1 MPMREQRPP
10 AAGDEQEAAGEEQ
23 EAAGEEQE
31 GSPAS
36 RPEPPD
42 PGPLVPWSRSF
53 LRNAALWL
61 VAAIVA
67 GLVLAGIA
75 DSIVHRLAGFLQI
88 IVISLFL
95 SFAIEPAVDYLAQ
108 RGWRRGAATGLV
120 FVAVLVAIAA
130 LIALLIP
137 AVVSGTR
144 QLISSLPDLV
154 NNLARYLKPFGIQL
168 DQAHIEDQV
177 RKYGS
182 QLLTGAGS
190 LLGGVVRVATGI
202 VGGIFQALTIA
213 LFTFYMVAQGPQLRR
228 AVCSRFRPDRQRRIL
243 FIWEQAIEQTGG
255 YFYSRLLLAV
265 INGVLMYAVL
275 RWRGVPFAAPLAIF
289 EGIVAEFI
297 PIVGTYI
304 GGAVP
309 VLVAL
314 LYDPVDALIVVIW
327 IVVYQ
332 QIENYFL
339 SPRLTARTMSLPAPI
354 AFAAALIG
362 GALGGILF
370 AFLALPAAGVI
381 LAAFRT
387 YGRYYEVVEDD
398 HTVAP
403 ALAPEKAAARRGSRP
418 RWFDRRRHGPPEATD
433 GPPPGTTDGPPPGD
447 G

>member
-1 MPMREQRPP
+1 MPMRDQPSH
-10 AAGDEQEAAGEEQ
+10 AAGED
-23 EAAGEEQE
+23 QE
-31 GSPAS
+31 GRAAS
-36 RPEPPD
+36 ELEPSSSD
-42 PGPLVPWSRSF
+42 VLAPWSRSF
-53 LRNAALWL
+53 LRYAALWL
-61 VAAIVA
+61 VVAIVA
-67 GLVLAGIA
+67 GMVLAGIA
-75 DSIVHRLAGFLQI
+75 DSIVHRLAGFIQI

-95 SFAIEPAVDYLAQ
+95 SFAIEPAVDYLAR
-108 RGWRRGAATGLV
+108 RGWRRGAATGLI
-120 FVAVLVAIAA
+120 FVAVFVAIAA

-137 AVVSGTR
+137 AIVSGTR
-144 QLISSLPDLV
+144 QLISALPDLV
-154 NNLARYLKPFGIQL
+154 TNLARYLRPLGIEL
-168 DQAHIEDQV
+168 DQVHIEDQL

-202 VGGIFQALTIA
+202 VGGVFQALAIA

-228 AVCSRFRPDRQRRIL
+228 TICSRFRPERQRRIL

-275 RWRGVPFAAPLAIF
+275 RWRGVPFAAPLALF
-289 EGIVAEFI
+289 EGVVAEFI

-314 LYDPVDALIVVIW
+314 LYQPVDALFVLLW

-339 SPRLTARTMSLPAPI
+339 SPRLTARTMSLPAPV

-398 HTVAP
+398 TVAP
-403 ALAPEKAAARRGSRP
+403 ALAPDKTTAGHGSRP
-418 RWFDRRRHGPPEATD
+418 
-433 GPPPGTTDGPPPGD
+433 
-447 G
+447 

>member
-1 MPMREQRPP
+1 MPMRDQRPP
-10 AAGDEQEAAGEEQ
+10 AAGAGQ

-31 GSPAS
+31 GSPRS

-75 DSIVHRLAGFLQI
+75 DSIVHRLAGFIQI

-154 NNLARYLKPFGIQL
+154 NNLARYLKPFGVQL
-168 DQAHIEDQV
+168 DAAHIEDQV

-182 QLLTGAGS
+182 QLLAGAGS
-190 LLGGVVRVATGI
+190 LLGGVVKVATGI

-314 LYDPVDALIVVIW
+314 LYDPVERADRGHLDRGVPADREL
-327 IVVYQ
+327 
-332 QIENYFL
+332 
-339 SPRLTARTMSLPAPI
+339 LPE
-354 AFAAALIG
+354 
-362 GALGGILF
+362 
-370 AFLALPAAGVI
+370 PAADREDHVPPRADR
-381 LAAFRT
+381 LR
-387 YGRYYEVVEDD
+387 GRA
-398 HTVAP
+398 HRRR
-403 ALAPEKAAARRGSRP
+403 ARRDPVRLPRP
-418 RWFDRRRHGPPEATD
+418 AGGRRD
-433 GPPPGTTDGPPPGD
+433 PGGVPDLRPVLRGRRG
-447 G
+447 

>member
-1 MPMREQRPP
+1 MPMRDQPPP
-10 AAGDEQEAAGEEQ
+10 AAEED
-23 EAAGEEQE
+23 QE
-31 GSPAS
+31 GSPALRS
-36 RPEPPD
+36 PPSAS
-42 PGPLVPWSRSF
+42 GAFVPWSRSF

-95 SFAIEPAVDYLAQ
+95 SFAIEPAVDYLAN

-120 FVAVLVAIAA
+120 FLAVLAAIAA

-137 AVVSGTR
+137 AVISGTR

-154 NNLARYLKPFGIQL
+154 NNLARYLRPFGIQL
-168 DQAHIEDQV
+168 DQVHIEDQL

-202 VGGIFQALTIA
+202 VGGLFQALAIA

-228 AVCSRFRPDRQRRIL
+228 AVCARFRPDRQRRIL

-314 LYDPVDALIVVIW
+314 LYQPVDALIVLIW

-339 SPRLTARTMSLPAPI
+339 SPRLTARTMALPAPV

-381 LAAFRT
+381 LAAVRT

-398 HTVAP
+398 DTVEP
-403 ALAPEKAAARRGSRP
+403 ALAPDKTAAGRGSRP
-418 RWFDRRRHGPPEATD
+418 RWLGRRRHS
-433 GPPPGTTDGPPPGD
+433 PPGTTDGPPPGD

>member
-1 MPMREQRPP
+1 MPMRDQRPP
-10 AAGDEQEAAGEEQ
+10 AADED
-23 EAAGEEQE
+23 QE

-36 RPEPPD
+36 SPAPPD
-42 PGPLVPWSRSF
+42 SGPLVPWSRSF

-61 VAAIVA
+61 GVAIVA
-67 GLVLAGIA
+67 GMVLAGIA
-75 DSIVHRLAGFLQI
+75 DSIVHRLAGFIQI

-120 FVAVLVAIAA
+120 FVVVLVAIAA
-130 LIALLIP
+130 LVALLIP

-144 QLISSLPDLV
+144 QLISALPDLV
-154 NNLARYLKPFGIQL
+154 NNLARFLKPFGVQL
-168 DQAHIEDQV
+168 DQAHIEEQL

-182 QLLTGAGS
+182 QLLAGAGS
-190 LLGGVVRVATGI
+190 LLGGVVQVATGI
-202 VGGIFQALTIA
+202 VGGLFQALTIA

-228 AVCSRFRPDRQRRIL
+228 TVCSRFRPDRQRQIL
-243 FIWEQAIEQTGG
+243 YVWEQAIEQTGG

-265 INGVLMYAVL
+265 INGVLMYGVL

-304 GGAVP
+304 GGAIP

-314 LYDPVDALIVVIW
+314 LYQPVDALIVLIW
-327 IVVYQ
+327 LVVYQ

-339 SPRLTARTMSLPAPI
+339 SPRLTARTMSLNAPV

-387 YGRYYEVVEDD
+387 YGQYYEVVDD
-398 HTVAP
+398 DSTATPAVAP
-403 ALAPEKAAARRGSRP
+403 AKTAADGGRRT
-418 RWFDRRRHGPPEATD
+418 RWFGRRKQSHPTPAERPPDGDR
-433 GPPPGTTDGPPPGD
+433 
-447 G
+447 

>member
-1 MPMREQRPP
+1 MPMKDQRSP
-10 AAGDEQEAAGEEQ
+10 AAGTD
-23 EAAGEEQE
+23 QE
-31 GSPAS
+31 GRPAS
-36 RPEPPD
+36 APAPSAS
-42 PGPLVPWSRSF
+42 GQLAPWSRAF
-53 LRNAALWL
+53 LRQAALWL
-61 VAAIVA
+61 VIALAG

-75 DSIVHRLAGFLQI
+75 DAILHRLAGFIQI

-95 SFAIEPAVDYLAQ
+95 SFAIEPAVDYLAK

-120 FVAVLVAIAA
+120 FVAVLVAIAG

-137 AVVSGTR
+137 AVVSGTK

-154 NNLARYLKPFGIQL
+154 DNLARYLRPFGIQL
-168 DQAHIEDQV
+168 DQVHVEDQI

-182 QLLTGAGS
+182 QLLAGAGS
-190 LLGGVVRVATGI
+190 LLGGVVKVATGI
-202 VGGIFQALTIA
+202 VGGVFQALTIA

-228 AVCSRFRPDRQRRIL
+228 TICSRFRPDRQRQIL
-243 FIWEQAIEQTGG
+243 YVWEQAIEQTGG

-265 INGVLMYAVL
+265 INGVLMYGVL

-304 GGAVP
+304 GGAIP

-314 LYDPVDALIVVIW
+314 LYQPVDALIVVIW
-327 IVVYQ
+327 IVIYQ

-339 SPRLTARTMSLPAPI
+339 SPRLTARTMSLPAPV

-381 LAAFRT
+381 QAAFRT
-387 YGRYYEVVEDD
+387 YGRYYEVVEDGT
-398 HTVAP
+398 TVAP
-403 ALAPEKAAARRGSRP
+403 ALKPDKAAAGRGSRP
-418 RWFDRRRHGPPEATD
+418 RWRDRRKHGPPQTTD
-433 GPPPGTTDGPPPGD
+433 GPPPGTTGPPPG
-447 G
+447 

>member
-1 MPMREQRPP
+1 MPIEDQRSP
-10 AAGDEQEAAGEEQ
+10 AAGTD
-23 EAAGEEQE
+23 QE
-31 GSPAS
+31 GRPAPGSESSSPDVLA
-36 RPEPPD
+36 
-42 PGPLVPWSRSF
+42 PWSRSF
-53 LRNAALWL
+53 LRHAALWL
-61 VAAIVA
+61 LAAIVG

-75 DSIVHRLAGFLQI
+75 DSIVHRLAGFIQI

-95 SFAIEPAVDYLAQ
+95 SFAIEPAVDYLAK

-120 FVAVLVAIAA
+120 FVAVFVAIAA

-144 QLISSLPDLV
+144 QMISSLPDLV
-154 NNLARYLKPFGIQL
+154 NNLARYLKPLGVQL
-168 DQAHIEDQV
+168 DATHIEDQL

-182 QLLTGAGS
+182 QLLAGAGS

-202 VGGIFQALTIA
+202 VGGVFQALTIA

-228 AVCSRFRPDRQRRIL
+228 TVCSRFRPDRQRRIL

-304 GGAVP
+304 GGAIP

-314 LYDPVDALIVVIW
+314 LYEPVDALIVLIW

-339 SPRLTARTMSLPAPI
+339 SPRLTARTMSLPAPV

-381 LAAFRT
+381 LAAVRT
-387 YGRYYEVVEDD
+387 YGRYYEVVEADA
-398 HTVAP
+398 TVAP
-403 ALAPEKAAARRGSRP
+403 ALAPDKTTKSRSP
-418 RWFDRRRHGPPEATD
+418 RSRWFRRRKQDPAKPP
-433 GPPPGTTDGPPPGD
+433 DGPPPGD
-447 G
+447 R

>member
-1 MPMREQRPP
+1 MPMRDQEAPTAGEDQEGGPASGSEPPGSGSEPP
-10 AAGDEQEAAGEEQ
+10 AS
-23 EAAGEEQE
+23 
-31 GSPAS
+31 GSEPPAS
-36 RPEPPD
+36 
-42 PGPLVPWSRSF
+42 GTFAPWSRSF

-61 VAAIVA
+61 VIAIVA
-67 GLVLAGIA
+67 GMVLAGIA

-95 SFAIEPAVDYLAQ
+95 SFAIEPAVDYLAK

-120 FVAVLVAIAA
+120 FVAVFVAIAA

-144 QLISSLPDLV
+144 QLISSLPTLV
-154 NNLARYLKPFGIQL
+154 DNLARFLRPLGIQL
-168 DQAHIEDQV
+168 DQAHIEDQI

-182 QLLTGAGS
+182 QLLAGASS
-190 LLGGVVRVATGI
+190 LLGGVVKVATGI
-202 VGGIFQALTIA
+202 VGGVFQALTIA

-228 AVCSRFRPDRQRRIL
+228 TVCSRFRPDRQRQIL
-243 FIWEQAIEQTGG
+243 YVWEQAIEQTGG

-265 INGVLMYAVL
+265 INGGLMYVVL

-289 EGIVAEFI
+289 EGVVAEFI

-314 LYDPVDALIVVIW
+314 LYQPIDALIVLIW
-327 IVVYQ
+327 IVIYQ

-339 SPRLTARTMSLPAPI
+339 SPRLTARTMSLPAPV

-381 LAAFRT
+381 LAAVRT
-387 YGRYYEVVEDD
+387 YGRYYEVVADD
-398 HTVAP
+398 ATVAP
-403 ALAPEKAAARRGSRP
+403 ALTPEKPTAGHGSRP
-418 RWFDRRRHGPPEATD
+418 RWLSRRKHSPPETAD
-433 GPPPGTTDGPPPGD
+433 PPPPPGD

>member
-1 MPMREQRPP
+1 VR
-10 AAGDEQEAAGEEQ
+10 D
-23 EAAGEEQE
+23 
-31 GSPAS
+31 
-36 RPEPPD
+36 
-42 PGPLVPWSRSF
+42 
-53 LRNAALWL
+53 AALWL
-61 VAAIVA
+61 AAAIAA
-67 GLVLAGIA
+67 GVVLAGIA
-75 DSIVHRLAGFLQI
+75 DSIVHRLAGFFQI

-95 SFAIEPAVDYLAQ
+95 SFAIEPAVDYLAK
-108 RGWRRGAATGLV
+108 RGWRRGAATGLA
-120 FVAVLVAIAA
+120 FVVLFVAIAG

-154 NNLARYLKPFGIQL
+154 DNLARYLRPLGIQL
-168 DQAHIEDQV
+168 DQAHIEDQI

-182 QLLTGAGS
+182 QLLAGAGS
-190 LLGGVVRVATGI
+190 LLGGVVKVATGI
-202 VGGIFQALTIA
+202 VGGIFQALAIA

-228 AVCSRFRPDRQRRIL
+228 AVCSRFRPDRQRQIL
-243 FIWEQAIEQTGG
+243 FVWEQAIEQTGG

-265 INGVLMYAVL
+265 INGASMYAVL

-314 LYDPVDALIVVIW
+314 LYEPVDALIVLIW

-362 GALGGILF
+362 GAIGGLLA
-370 AFLALPAAGVI
+370 AFLALPVAGVLQAAI
-381 LAAFRT
+381 LEYSKPYDVVAEPKAGLEVAAQVIEEGGGT
-387 YGRYYEVVEDD
+387 EDGSEQGDD
-398 HTVAP
+398 HGADDEP
-403 ALAPEKAAARRGSRP
+403 
-418 RWFDRRRHGPPEATD
+418 
-433 GPPPGTTDGPPPGD
+433 
-447 G
+447 

>member
-1 MPMREQRPP
+1 MPMRDQRPP
-10 AAGDEQEAAGEEQ
+10 AADED
-23 EAAGEEQE
+23 QE
-31 GSPAS
+31 GSP
-36 RPEPPD
+36 E
-42 PGPLVPWSRSF
+42 PWSAPPAPEAFAPWSKSF
-53 LRNAALWL
+53 LRHAALWL
-61 VAAIVA
+61 GVAIVA

-75 DSIVHRLAGFLQI
+75 DSIVHRLAGFIQI

-95 SFAIEPAVDYLAQ
+95 SFAIEPAVDYLAK

-130 LIALLIP
+130 LVALLIP

-144 QLISSLPDLV
+144 QLLRALPHLV
-154 NNLARYLKPFGIQL
+154 DNLTRYLKPLGIQL
-168 DQAHIEDQV
+168 DAAHIEEQI

-182 QLLTGAGS
+182 QLLAGAGS

-228 AVCSRFRPDRQRRIL
+228 AVCARFRPDRQRRIL

-275 RWRGVPFAAPLAIF
+275 RWRGVPFAAPLALF
-289 EGIVAEFI
+289 EGVVAEFI

-314 LYDPVDALIVVIW
+314 LYQPVDALFVLLW

-332 QIENYFL
+332 QIDNYFL
-339 SPRLTARTMSLPAPI
+339 SPLLTARTMSLNAPV

-381 LAAFRT
+381 QAAFRT

-398 HTVAP
+398 ATVVP
-403 ALAPEKAAARRGSRP
+403 ALAPDKTTAGRSHRP
-418 RWFDRRRHGPPEATD
+418 RWFRREHGPAKPPD
-433 GPPPGTTDGPPPGD
+433 GPPPDGR
-447 G
+447 

>member
-1 MPMREQRPP
+1 MPKEDQRSP
-10 AAGDEQEAAGEEQ
+10 AAGTD
-23 EAAGEEQE
+23 QE
-31 GSPAS
+31 GRPAWESEPSSP
-36 RPEPPD
+36 D
-42 PGPLVPWSRSF
+42 VFVPWSRSF
-53 LRNAALWL
+53 LRQASLWL
-61 VAAIVA
+61 LVAIVG

-95 SFAIEPAVDYLAQ
+95 SFAIEPAVDYLAK
-108 RGWRRGAATGLV
+108 RGWRRGTATGLV
-120 FVAVLVAIAA
+120 FVAVFVATAA

-154 NNLARYLKPFGIQL
+154 NNLARYLKPFGVQL
-168 DQAHIEDQV
+168 DQVHVEDQL

-182 QLLTGAGS
+182 QLLAGAGS

-202 VGGIFQALTIA
+202 VGGVFQALTIA

-228 AVCSRFRPDRQRRIL
+228 TVCSRFRPDRQRRIL

-304 GGAVP
+304 GGAIP

-314 LYDPVDALIVVIW
+314 LYEPVDALIVLIW

-339 SPRLTARTMSLPAPI
+339 SPRLTARTMSLPAPV

-381 LAAFRT
+381 LAAVRT

-398 HTVAP
+398 ATVEP
-403 ALAPEKAAARRGSRP
+403 ALAPDKTTKSRGPRP
-418 RWFDRRRHGPPEATD
+418 RWFRRRKQDPAKPPD
-433 GPPPGTTDGPPPGD
+433 GHPPGD
-447 G
+447 R

>member
-1 MPMREQRPP
+1 MPTRDQRSP
-10 AAGDEQEAAGEEQ
+10 AADGD
-23 EAAGEEQE
+23 QE
-31 GSPAS
+31 GRPAS
-36 RPEPPD
+36 ELEPSSPD
-42 PGPLVPWSRSF
+42 VLAPWSRSF
-53 LRNAALWL
+53 LRHAALWL
-61 VAAIVA
+61 LAAIA
-67 GLVLAGIA
+67 GGLVLAGIA

-95 SFAIEPAVDYLAQ
+95 SFAIEPAVDYLAK

-120 FVAVLVAIAA
+120 FVAVFVAIAA

-144 QLISSLPDLV
+144 QLITSLPDLV
-154 NNLARYLKPFGIQL
+154 NNLARILRPLGIQL
-168 DQAHIEDQV
+168 DQVHIEDQL

-182 QLLTGAGS
+182 QLLAGAGS
-190 LLGGVVRVATGI
+190 LLGGVVKVATGI
-202 VGGIFQALTIA
+202 VGGVFQALAIA

-228 AVCSRFRPDRQRRIL
+228 TICSRFRPDRQRRIL
-243 FIWEQAIEQTGG
+243 FIWEQAIEQTCG

-314 LYDPVDALIVVIW
+314 LYEPVDALIVLIW

-387 YGRYYEVVEDD
+387 YGQYYEVVDD
-398 HTVAP
+398 DSTAAP
-403 ALAPEKAAARRGSRP
+403 AAAPGKTTPDGERRT
-418 RWFDRRRHGPPEATD
+418 RWFGRRKPSPPETAD
-433 GPPPGTTDGPPPGD
+433 PPPPPGD
-447 G
+447 QPPRPGDG